1 MTRSATRSAG
11 RGVAA
16 LAAVVAAVAAAWW
29 GVRSRAPRQPNV
41 LIVLWDTVRADRLTP
56 YDERRA
62 TTPSLARW
70 AEQSVVFEHAVSPGM
85 WTVPSHASMF
95 TGVPPTTHGTGM
107 DHLWLDDRHLT
118 MAEWFGSHGYDTY
131 AFSAN
136 PNLSTRRVNLLQGFT
151 TVDVS
156 WQGKWSRVALQ
167 NARSKLIPEDAST
180 EISPSYVGP
189 APPPLEPQSA
199 FWDAGPAAQQA
210 FVAWLDHRDD
220 DRPFF
225 AYLSYM
231 EAHKPR
237 IPSLAARRAVAEN
250 PDLERQ
256 LGTDLSFDNQLLY
269 SYGRRDYTREELA
282 AIKQVYDAALWDLDR
297 TTTALFADLEQRGL
311 LDDTIVVFTSDHGE
325 QLGEH
330 HLFGH
335 RNGVYQTLL
344 HVPLV
349 ITWRGTLEPR
359 RVKGPVSTMDLFDT
373 LVAAAGLPA
382 PDGVRSGGDLLR
394 SKPGIWGV
402 FTESL
407 DRDTPGFERVRH
419 LSPDLVDNPWD
430 RQFRAM
436 FDGRWKLIEA
446 SDGETRLFDV
456 HADPHEREDLTAAQP
471 QRVAEL
477 TERLHALSASLP
489 PYDPAGASASD
500 VPAADDAAMKA
511 YLGALGYV
519 DEEAV
524 AAPE

>member
-1 MTRSATRSAG
+1 MTTR
-11 RGVAA
+11 RRVAVGLA
-16 LAAVVAAVAAAWW
+16 LAGLAAAAIATLAA
-29 GVRSRAPRQPNV
+29 RSRAPRHPNV

-62 TTPSLARW
+62 TTPNLAKW

-95 TGVPPTTHGTGM
+95 TGLPPTTHGTGM
-107 DHLWLDDRHLT
+107 EHLWLDDRHLT
-118 MAEWFGSHGYDTY
+118 MAEWFGSHGYATY

-136 PNLSTRRVNLLQGFT
+136 PNLSTRRVNLLQGFEA
-151 TVDVS
+151 VEVS
-156 WQGKWSRVALQ
+156 WQGPWSKVALQ

-180 EISPSYVGP
+180 EISPSYTGP
-189 APPPLEPQSA
+189 APPPTEPQSA
-199 FWDAGPAAQQA
+199 YWDAGPAAHQA
-210 FVAWLDHRDD
+210 FVQWLDERPD

-237 IPSLAARRAVAEN
+237 IPSLAGRRAVTDH

-256 LGTDLSFDNQLLY
+256 LQTDLSFDNQLLY
-269 SYGRRDYTREELA
+269 SYGRRDYTREELT

-297 TTTALFADLEQRGL
+297 TTTALFADLEERGL

-349 ITWRGTLEPR
+349 ITWRGTLAPR

-373 LVAAAGLPA
+373 LVSAAGVPA

-394 SKPGIWGV
+394 EKPGIWGV

-407 DRDTPGFERVRH
+407 DLDTPGYDRVRK
-419 LSPDLVDNPWD
+419 LSPDLQENPWD
-430 RQFRAM
+430 RQFRAL

-446 SDGETRLFDV
+446 SDGEQRLYDV
-456 HADPHEREDLTAAQP
+456 HVDPMEREDLAATQP

-477 TERLHALSASLP
+477 ASRLHEVVASVP
-489 PYDPAGASASD
+489 PYDPSGAGAGD
-500 VPAADDAAMKA
+500 VPATDDEAMKQ
-511 YLGALGYV
+511 YLGVLGYV
-519 DEEAV
+519 EEE
-524 AAPE
+524 PE